1 MHKTALLLI
10 YFTVDSNFTEISLET
25 CVNAQ
30 SDGVVTRQG
39 WLGWL
44 GRAGHKDRTL
54 STVGEEG
61 EGIKNHRTQQLNPIP
76 LILAGMPEPGSLCLN

>member
-76 LILAGMPEPGSLCLN
+76 LILAGMPEPGSLRLN

>member
-76 LILAGMPEPGSLCLN
+76 LILAGMSEPGSLRLN

>member
-30 SDGVVTRQG
+30 SDGVMTRQG
-39 WLGWL
+39 WLRWL

-76 LILAGMPEPGSLCLN
+76 LILAGMPEPGSLRLN